1 MACNATLKCFC
12 FDIIS
17 AISWRWGKQDRV
29 PGENHRPVASH
40 RQTLSRNHDLHLQFN
55 QCLSPLR
62 LWVRISFI
70 AANINDCDSIFFRMH
85 RIQYG
90 VASPEKCLRP
100 CKNLYKFVIFAN
112 DNISYINKEEQTTAL
127 KSIIIITKI
136 K

>member
-1 MACNATLKCFC
+1 MIT
-12 FDIIS
+12 
-17 AISWRWGKQDRV
+17 
-29 PGENHRPVASH
+29 ENK
-40 RQTLSRNHDLHLQFN
+40 TRN
-55 QCLSPLR
+55 LR
-62 LWVRISFI
+62 GVKIDSESLPH
-70 AANINDCDSIFFRMH
+70 SIFFRMH